1 MTATEIL
8 AALAAPFDP
17 KLVSWRVGSMSKDK
31 SKAKALCYID
41 ARDVM
46 RRLDAIMGADWQCEY
61 VPMPNGTTCCK
72 ISLRIDG
79 EWRCRSNGA
88 GATDIEGEKGGFSDA
103 FKRAAVLWGI
113 GQYLYDV
120 DSPWVK
126 VNEWKQIEE
135 GEMPRLRSLLAKQNP
150 ETRAP
155 EQRPARQEPE
165 PSAAMVFSSEK
176 PAPVDPKKEAL
187 DRQTQHATR
196 TAELQ
201 KAKHE
206 DAKRLFRSHST
217 TLKNFQDSLD
227 KREKPFHAIR
237 RDWETFMQTL
247 KASAHNMLPDDQRVL
262 RGDVA
267 EVLANLKHAEKF
279 ETVAA

>member
-1 MTATEIL
+1 MTASEIL

-61 VPMPNGTTCCK
+61 LNMANGTTCCRIGLK
-72 ISLRIDG
+72 IDG
-79 EWRCRSNGA
+79 EWRWRSNGA
-88 GATDIEGEKGGFSDA
+88 GATDIEGEKGGFSDS
-103 FKRAAVLWGI
+103 FKRAAVLWGVS
-113 GQYLYDV
+113 QYLYDV

-155 EQRPARQEPE
+155 GQRPARQEPA
-165 PSAAMVFSSEK
+165 PQAATAV
-176 PAPVDPKKEAL
+176 PAPVDPKQAAL
-187 DRQTQHATR
+187 ERRTQHAVR

-201 KAKHE
+201 KSKHE
-206 DAKRLFRSHST
+206 DAKKLFASHT
-217 TLKNFQDSLD
+217 ATLRNFRDSLD
-227 KREKPFHAIR
+227 KRDKPFHAIR

-247 KASAHNMLPDDQRVL
+247 KASAHNMTADDQRIL

-267 EVLANLKHAEKF
+267 EVLADLKHAEKF

>member
-1 MTATEIL
+1 MNAPEIL

-135 GEMPRLRSLLAKQNP
+135 GEMPRLRSLLAKQDP

-165 PSAAMVFSSEK
+165 PSRSDN
-176 PAPVDPKKEAL
+176 PAPVDPKVEAL
-187 DRQTQHATR
+187 KRQTEHATR
-196 TAELQ
+196 SAELQ
-201 KAKHE
+201 KS
-206 DAKRLFRSHST
+206 RLEEGKSLYQSHS
-217 TLKNFQDSLD
+217 KAISRIQERLD
-227 KREKPFHAIR
+227 IR
-237 RDWETFMQTL
+237 AEPVHQIARDWNSLTQTIKVSIGRL
-247 KASAHNMLPDDQRVL
+247 TPDDQRVL
-262 RGDVA
+262 RSDAA
-267 EVLANLKHAEKF
+267 EVSSNLKHAEKF